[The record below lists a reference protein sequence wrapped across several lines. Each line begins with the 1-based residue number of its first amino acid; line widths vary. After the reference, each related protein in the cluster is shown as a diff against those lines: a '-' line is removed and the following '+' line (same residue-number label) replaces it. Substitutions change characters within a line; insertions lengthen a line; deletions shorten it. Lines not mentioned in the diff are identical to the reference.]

1 MILGLWLRFT
11 GKGLRDEG
19 LGIRVEVWGV
29 GLVSLKV
36 QFTSAFQS
44 VLESFCDLQFV
55 SLLHATPREME
66 CEVGDIFDL
75 LVFSR
80 RLNTRV
86 VYSPLAGMPPSH
98 APEVIVV
105 MTETMEACPINPI
118 VVAFIIQAIQPVL
131 EKTLQLLSHRPS
143 RVGDHVGG
151 GRGNLWLKPS
161 SIHPPSSHQGS
172 ASPRILHHRPAFNIV
187 RPVDRSVDLLR

>member
-1 MILGLWLRFT
+1 
-11 GKGLRDEG
+11 
-19 LGIRVEVWGV
+19 
-29 GLVSLKV
+29 
-36 QFTSAFQS
+36 
-44 VLESFCDLQFV
+44 LESFCDLQFV

-98 APEVIVV
+98 APELIVV
-105 MTETMEACPINPI
+105 MTKTMEACPINPI

-131 EKTLQLLSHRPS
+131 EKTLQLLSHRIS

-151 GRGNLWLKPS
+151 GRGNSWLKPS
-161 SIHPPSSHQGS
+161 SFHPPSSHQGS
-172 ASPRILHHRPAFNIV
+172 ASPRILHHRPAFNII
-187 RPVDRSVDLLR
+187 RPVGGSVDLLRYKPFKLGSERGRSCR